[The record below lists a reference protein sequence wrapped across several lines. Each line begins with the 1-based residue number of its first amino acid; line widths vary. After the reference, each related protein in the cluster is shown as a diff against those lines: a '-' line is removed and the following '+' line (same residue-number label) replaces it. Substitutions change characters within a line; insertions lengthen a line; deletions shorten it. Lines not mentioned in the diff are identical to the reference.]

1 MNFDR
6 MNQILEAFDACPAF
20 DIFTLA
26 EKTQLARQARIIS
39 YRENQEVFSFE
50 HRGDGCF
57 FLVAKGTFKLQLRT
71 KQSRPYNQGEIFGE
85 IAIFNEKSRTGTIW
99 AVTDGELVA
108 ISRDSILRE
117 GLLPSELRYK
127 LTFILAQ
134 KMADYFHDGSLAT
147 SQDLIARGESEVV
160 EFKSTANYKDD
171 IAQALCAFMN
181 HRGGTLF
188 VGVDDN
194 GKVFGLGDLSK
205 QEIDEYR
212 RNIGTTL
219 RQRIGSFDMRKV
231 YIGAEKVFGKL
242 VLRIDCVP
250 SETPV
255 FFKAKHEGKETQE
268 LFFVRH
274 DTRNE
279 EIKSVSEIVRY
290 VHKRFPEQ
298 G

>member
-6 MNQILEAFDACPAF
+6 MNQIMEAFDACPAF
-20 DIFTLA
+20 DIFTIS
-26 EKTQLARQARIIS
+26 EKTQLARQARIIA

-50 HRGDGCF
+50 HRGEGSF
-57 FLVAKGTFKLQLRT
+57 FLVSRGTFKLQLRT
-71 KQSRPYNQGEIFGE
+71 KQSRPYSQGDIFGE

-99 AVTDGELVA
+99 AVTEGELVA
-108 ISRDSILRE
+108 INREAILHE
-117 GLLPSELRYK
+117 GLLPSELRFK
-127 LTFILAQ
+127 LTFVLAQ
-134 KMADYFHDGSLAT
+134 KMADYFHDGTLAT

-160 EFKSTANYKDD
+160 EFKSTVTYKDD
-171 IAQALCAFMN
+171 IAKSLCAFMN

-194 GKVFGLGDLSK
+194 GNVFGLGDISK
-205 QEIDEYR
+205 ADIDEHR
-212 RNIGTTL
+212 RNIGTAL

-231 YIGAEKVFGKL
+231 YIDAEQVFGKI

-250 SETPV
+250 ADSPV
-255 FFKAKHEGKETQE
+255 FFKTKNERKESLE

-279 EIKSVSEIVRY
+279 EIKSVREIVRY
-290 VHKRFPEQ
+290 VQKRFPEH